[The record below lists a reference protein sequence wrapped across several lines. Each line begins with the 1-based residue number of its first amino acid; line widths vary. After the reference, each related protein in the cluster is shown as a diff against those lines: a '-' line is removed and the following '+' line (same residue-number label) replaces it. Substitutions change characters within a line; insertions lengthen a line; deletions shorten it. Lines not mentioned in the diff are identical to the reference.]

1 MLGSPPGD
9 RSLSNPDLASNTDNS
24 FVAVRKRKFHTD
36 LDDMSSLKSE
46 IRDMLNNFKADREA
60 QNVKLYEAI
69 EDLRTQ
75 NKEII
80 KTNNKIERILEHTT
94 AMYSNL
100 KEKVDK
106 MSLEHDDALLKI
118 NNLENQVEDL
128 QRAQRLTMV
137 EIRNIPEAVNENL
150 TDTMSMLHNS
160 LGLPFSPDNIKQVRR
175 LKNAQKLI
183 IVEFQTI
190 NQSKSLMQAVKEYNT
205 SHQDDKFNT
214 ENMNIAGNK
223 QPIYVSESLTP
234 RGRKLH
240 FLARDLRKN
249 YNYKHCW
256 TWQGKVLVKQTDS
269 SPPIVIKSEQQV
281 EALKS
286 FTVSQ

>member
-1 MLGSPPGD
+1 MK
-9 RSLSNPDLASNTDNS
+9 SLQT
-24 FVAVRKRKFHTD
+24 
-36 LDDMSSLKSE
+36 E
-46 IRDMLNNFKADREA
+46 IKDMLKNFKSDREA

-69 EDLRTQ
+69 EDLRMQ

-80 KTNNKIERILEHTT
+80 KTNNKIEKFLEQTT
-94 AMYSNL
+94 TMYSNL
-100 KEKVDK
+100 KEKVDQ

-118 NNLENQVEDL
+118 NNIENQVEDL

-150 TDTMSMLHNS
+150 SDTMTLLHNS
-160 LGLPFSPDNIKQVRR
+160 LGLPFSSDNLKQVRR

-183 IVEFQTI
+183 IAEFQTI
-190 NQSKSLMQAVKEYNT
+190 DQSTSLMKAVKEYNK
-205 SHQDDKFNT
+205 SHQDEKFNT
-214 ENMNIAGNK
+214 DNMNIAGDK

-234 RGRKLH
+234 RARKLH

-249 YNYKHCW
+249 HNYKYCW
-256 TWQGKVLVKQTDS
+256 TWQGKILVKQTDS
-269 SPPIVIKSEQQV
+269 SPAILIKSEQQV

-286 FTVSQ
+286 FTVTQ